1 MNTASAPL
9 RASLFSTSL
18 ALLRAGLRG
27 LDDAGQWAALLG
39 LRLVLAWEF
48 FESGLEKLHG
58 SNWFDDI
65 RERFPFPFDQ
75 VPTDISWQL
84 ATTFEL
90 AGGIALLLGLGTR
103 FFGVSLA
110 VLTVVATAAVHWP
123 EAWGSLAE
131 LAQGYVISDD
141 GFGNFKLPVIF
152 LAMLLPLILLGP
164 GRLSVDAWIRR
175 RVLLSGAARQP

>member
-1 MNTASAPL
+1 MNTTSVPLLSA
-9 RASLFSTSL
+9 FL

-27 LDDAGQWAALLG
+27 LDGAGQWAALLG

-58 SNWFDDI
+58 SNWFDEI
-65 RERFPFPFDQ
+65 QARFPFPFDQ
-75 VPTDISWQL
+75 LPTDLSWQL
-84 ATTFEL
+84 ATSFEL
-90 AGGIALLLGLGTR
+90 AGGIALLLGFGTR
-103 FFGVSLA
+103 FFAVSLA

-123 EAWGSLAE
+123 EGWSSLAE
-131 LAQGYVISDD
+131 LARGYAISDE

-164 GRLSVDAWIRR
+164 GRLSVDAWIRQ
-175 RVLLSGAARQP
+175 RVLLTGASRQP